1 MIFPKQQIDIF
12 FSLHLIRIVVLL
24 VISQGLL
31 FSCNPIT
38 KTQTEHVPQVPQ
50 TLTLVCG
57 SDSLQLLTF
66 LNKLLQDT
74 IQREKILSFYKSRNY
89 SPAWINASGVN
100 ENAGNLINFLYNEK
114 AYYLQEPLLSLDDLQ
129 KLHQVVLM
137 DTSGR
142 LYCED
147 SLALQLEILLTK
159 SFFDFAERSW
169 GGADNKILKQ
179 TNWFIARKQLNYDQ
193 LLNDYL
199 HIGKDVS
206 PTEPVYRQYE
216 LLKSYLRK
224 YNAVALKKEW
234 PSLSARNITLK
245 RTDTSTIVSNIKQ
258 LLFSTGDMAVAD
270 SSAIFDSILESAVKI
285 FQKRHGLKEDGIVN
299 KRTLQ
304 TMCIPIQERIR
315 TILINMERCRWV
327 PVQLSG
333 NYLVV
338 NIPEFRLH
346 VYKNE
351 RHVWSCKV
359 IVGKSDPLN
368 HTVIFNDSVEFI
380 VFNPYWNIPKNI
392 LKKEIL
398 PAIKKDP
405 QYIRK
410 NNLEVTD
417 NAGRVM
423 DASIIN
429 WASYAD
435 HFPYLVRQ
443 KPGSDNALGNMKFLF
458 PNPYDI
464 YMHDTPSKNLF
475 NETDRDFSHG
485 CIRIEQPLRL
495 AEFLLKADTIWTSER
510 IGSTMESGKETFVKL
525 KQRTPIFIAYFTCWV
540 DGAGKLNFR
549 NDIYGHDEKMEKL
562 LFVN

>member
-1 MIFPKQQIDIF
+1 MIFTKQQIDIF
-12 FSLHLIRIVVLL
+12 FSLRSIKIVVLL
-24 VISQGLL
+24 VISQVLF
-31 FSCNPIT
+31 FSCNRVT
-38 KTQTEHVPQVPQ
+38 KTRTEHVPQVPE
-50 TLTLVCG
+50 TLRIVCRN
-57 SDSLQLLTF
+57 DSLQLVTF
-66 LNKLLQDT
+66 LNKLLHDT
-74 IQREKILSFYKSRNY
+74 IQRERILSFYRSRNY
-89 SPAWINASGVN
+89 SPVWINASGVN

-114 AYYLQEPLLSLDDLQ
+114 ACCFQESVPSLDNLQ
-129 KLHQVVLM
+129 QLHQAVVGNI
-137 DTSGR
+137 SGR

-147 SLALQLEILLTK
+147 SLALQLEVLLTK
-159 SFFDFAERSW
+159 SFFEFAECNW
-169 GGADNKILKQ
+169 GGVDSKILKQ
-179 TNWFIARKQLNYDQ
+179 ANWFIARKQLNYDQ

-199 HIGKDVS
+199 HAGKDIS
-206 PTEPVYRQYE
+206 PIEPMYGQYE

-224 YNAVALKKEW
+224 YNAAALKKEW
-234 PSLSARNITLK
+234 PLLSAGNMTLK
-245 RTDTSTIVSNIKQ
+245 RADTSAIVISIKQ
-258 LLFSTGDMAVAD
+258 LLFITGDMAGAD
-270 SSAIFDSILESAVKI
+270 SSAIFDSILESAVKV

-333 NYLVV
+333 DYLVV

-346 VYKNE
+346 VYRNE

-368 HTVIFNDSVEFI
+368 HTVIFNDSLEFI
-380 VFNPYWNIPKNI
+380 VFNPNWNIPKNI

-398 PAIKKDP
+398 PAIIKDAG
-405 QYIRK
+405 YILK

-417 NAGRVM
+417 MAGQVMNA
-423 DASIIN
+423 STIK
-429 WASYAD
+429 WTSYTD
-435 HFPYLVRQ
+435 HFPYLIRQ
-443 KPGSDNALGNMKFLF
+443 KPGADNPLGNMKFLF

-464 YMHDTPSKNLF
+464 YIHDTPSKNLF
-475 NETDRDFSHG
+475 NETDRGFSHG
-485 CIRIEQPLRL
+485 CIRLEQPLRL
-495 AEFLLKADTIWTSER
+495 AEFLLETDTIWTPEAIS
-510 IGSTMESGKETFVKL
+510 SVMEGGKETFVKL

-540 DGAGKLNFR
+540 DGAGRLNFR